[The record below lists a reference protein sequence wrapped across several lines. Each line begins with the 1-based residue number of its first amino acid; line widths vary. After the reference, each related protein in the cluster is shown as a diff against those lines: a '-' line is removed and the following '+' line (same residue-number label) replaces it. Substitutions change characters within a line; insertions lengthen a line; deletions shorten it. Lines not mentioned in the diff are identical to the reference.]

1 MKSRL
6 EVFDRQDKRV
16 ANLNIE
22 YLKNVVLGFLDV
34 ESDKS
39 KLLPV
44 IEQVLYLSEDES
56 RKLRASFEYTGI
68 AGAVIS
74 GFGFFQ

>member
-1 MKSRL
+1 MKARL

-22 YLKNVVLGFLDV
+22 YLKNIVLGFLDA

-44 IEQVLYLSEDES
+44 IEQVLYLSTDES
-56 RKLRASFEYTGI
+56 LRLRKSFEYSGI

-74 GFGFFQ
+74 GFGFF